1 MKIGKPVEN
10 TPLPVGSVGSSATGS
25 APSISGASTPA
36 GAIPTNADPSAKIEL
51 SNTASTL
58 LSSSVSP
65 EFDAKKVAQVS
76 SAISSGQYKINPEV
90 IADKLIS
97 NAKELLSKAQP

>member
-1 MKIGKPVEN
+1 MKIGKPAEN
-10 TPLPVGSVGSSATGS
+10 PPLPLGNV
-25 APSISGASTPA
+25 GASANATTPPVANGTTPA
-36 GAIPTNADPSAKIEL
+36 GAIPTSADPSATIEL
-51 SNTASTL
+51 SSTASTL
-58 LSSSVSP
+58 LSGSTSP
-65 EFDAKKVAQVS
+65 EFDAAKVDKVS